1 MSAVFE
7 VCVMVLDETFSS
19 VEEIEQWRVMH
30 SIVVSTTSM
39 YNNDVVRLDDDDIPT
54 IWKHSDDQPL
64 STS

>member
-7 VCVMVLDETFSS
+7 VCVMVLDETFSF
-19 VEEIEQWRVMH
+19 VEEIEQWREIH

>member
-7 VCVMVLDETFSS
+7 VCVMVLDETFSF
-19 VEEIEQWRVMH
+19 VEEIEQWREIH

-54 IWKHSDDQPL
+54 IWKHADDQPL
-64 STS
+64 NIS